1 MSRYHV
7 YRSTH
12 INAAPARVFAA
23 VADYGTWP
31 TWSPWLCCEPDAK
44 IRVSD
49 NPSAVGSGYSWQG
62 KIVGQG
68 EIEHQQLQPDR
79 LIEDEIR
86 FLKPFRSRARV
97 VFELTPEGDGTKIT
111 WHMYGNLPW
120 FMFWMRPQVEVFIGM
135 DYERGLKMLKEW
147 IETGSVLSQ
156 TKIRGVESVGPY
168 QLAGVR
174 KRCSFGDIG
183 ASMDG
188 SLAEV
193 MQSLIAGSIPTDGF
207 PVAVYHEMDLHSR
220 HFDYTAGV
228 LLPEGSPPPGHGLIS
243 LSLPATKALALEH
256 LGRYENLGNAWS
268 AAFLYARAKKLK
280 QSKLPAFEIYRN
292 DPQGVST
299 ADLRT
304 DVYLPLR

>member
-12 INAAPARVFAA
+12 IHAAPERVFAV

-31 TWSPWLCCEPDAK
+31 SWSPWLCCEPDAE
-44 IRVSD
+44 IQVSD
-49 NPSAVGSGYSWQG
+49 NPSSVGSGYSWRG
-62 KIVGQG
+62 EIVGQG

-86 FLKPFRSRARV
+86 FIKPFRSRARV
-97 VFELTPEGDGTKIT
+97 VFEIAPEGDGTKIT
-111 WHMYGNLPW
+111 WHMYGSVPW
-120 FMFWMRPQVEVFIGM
+120 FLFWMRPQVEVFIGM
-135 DYERGLKMLKEW
+135 DFERGLRMLKEW

-156 TKIRGVESVGPY
+156 TKIRGVESVGPL

-183 ASMDG
+183 SAMDASF
-188 SLAEV
+188 AEV
-193 MQSLIAGSIPTDGF
+193 MQSLVANGIPTDGF
-207 PVAVYHEMDLHSR
+207 AMAVYHKMDLHSR
-220 HFDYTAGV
+220 HFDFTAGV
-228 LLPEGSPPPGHGLIS
+228 SIPEGSQPGGHGLSS
-243 LSLPATKALALEH
+243 LSIPVTDALVVEH

-268 AAFLYARAKKLK
+268 AAFQHARAKKLK
-280 QSKLPAFEIYRN
+280 QSKLPPFEIYRN
-292 DPQGVST
+292 DPNRVSA